1 MEYFNFQHS
10 FEFWTKITTF
20 VLLLG
25 NVVMAKKKILFISQ
39 EITPYLPESEMAHIG
54 RYLPQG
60 IQDKG
65 KEIRTFM
72 PRYGC
77 INERRN
83 QLHEV
88 IRLSGMNLIINDTDH
103 PLIIKVASIQAARM
117 QVYFIDNEDYFQRKH
132 IVTDENGNLF
142 EDNDERAIFFAR
154 GVFETVKKLRWA
166 PDLIYCQGW
175 ITSLVPLYL
184 KKEYNEDP
192 MFAHSKVVYSTY
204 NDQFKGNLHKNFS
217 KKLLSENIKA
227 KDVGIVKEPTHTNVN
242 KLAFDYSDGIIF
254 NSPDIDPELKAYAQK
269 SGKPTT
275 EYTNPEEY
283 ITTYDQFFDK
293 ILEDSASKK

>member
-1 MEYFNFQHS
+1 MV
-10 FEFWTKITTF
+10 FWENAI
-20 VLLLG
+20 
-25 NVVMAKKKILFISQ
+25 MAKKRVLFISS
-39 EITPYLPESEMAHIG
+39 EIMPYLPESEMSHIG

-60 IQDKG
+60 IQEKG

-72 PRYGC
+72 PRFGC

-103 PLIIKVASIQAARM
+103 PLIIKVASIQSARM

-132 IVTDENGNLF
+132 IITDEKGQFF

-175 ITSLVPLYL
+175 FTSLVPLYL
-184 KKEYNEDP
+184 KKEYADDP
-192 MFAHSKVVYSTY
+192 IFAHSKVVFSTS
-204 NDQFKGNLHKNFS
+204 NDVFEGNLQKDFHK
-217 KKLLSENIKA
+217 KILTENIST
-227 KDVGIVKEPTHTNVN
+227 KDVSLVKEPTHTNVN
-242 KLAFDYSDGIIF
+242 KLAFYYSDGIIF
-254 NSPDIDPELKAYAQK
+254 NNKDIEQELKEYAK
-269 SGKPTT
+269 KLEKPIL
-275 EYTNPEEY
+275 EYTNKEEHIDNY
-283 ITTYDQFFDK
+283 SEFFDQ
-293 ILEDSASKK
+293 IMETKK

>member
-1 MEYFNFQHS
+1 
-10 FEFWTKITTF
+10 
-20 VLLLG
+20 
-25 NVVMAKKKILFISQ
+25 MAKKKILFISQ
-39 EITPYLPESEMAHIG
+39 EITPYLPDSEMAHIG

-60 IQDKG
+60 IQEKG

-103 PLIIKVASIQAARM
+103 PLIIKVASIQSARM

-132 IVTDENGNLF
+132 VITDEKGTF
-142 EDNDERAIFFAR
+142 FPDNDERAIFFTR

-166 PDLIYCQGW
+166 PDMIYCQGW
-175 ITSLVPLYL
+175 FTALVPLYL

-192 MFAHSKVVYSTY
+192 MFAQTKVVYSTY
-204 NDQFKGNLHKNFS
+204 NDQFTGTLDKNFQ
-217 KKLLSENIKA
+217 KKVLSENITQD
-227 KDVGIVKEPTHTNVN
+227 DVRILKEPTHTNIN

-254 NSPDIDPELKAYAQK
+254 NSTNVDAELRSYAEQ
-269 SGKPTT
+269 SGKPVTA
-275 EYTNPEEY
+275 YTSPEEY
-283 ITTYDQFFDK
+283 IDNYATFFDK
-293 ILEDSASKK
+293 ILENSPKSK